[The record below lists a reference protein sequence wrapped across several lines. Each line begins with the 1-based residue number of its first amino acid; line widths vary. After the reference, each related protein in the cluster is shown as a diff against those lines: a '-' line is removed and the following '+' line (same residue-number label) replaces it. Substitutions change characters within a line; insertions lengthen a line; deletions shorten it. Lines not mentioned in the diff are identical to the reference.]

1 MNTRTLLS
9 LALSLSL
16 ISPAIANDIEPGKE
30 FYTATR
36 AANPIV
42 VDGNL
47 AEWGGVP
54 VLADPRFYIP
64 KGSGPL
70 GTGTL
75 VLFEEYAGGIWT
87 GPDDHTSAVQIVYD
101 SENVYFGFVVTD
113 DYHENSRNSAWNGD
127 SVQLMIANAARDQ
140 QIALYNYALG
150 GIESDLGEVI
160 VMHEAG
166 PALDPGCDCET
177 EAIVTRD
184 IVNKKTIYEIRLP
197 AAALGLTVLTPG
209 TQFGLGMAINDGD
222 DGPGQDGQKGWGGL
236 GAHAIVF
243 GKSPSETALIT
254 LGEGGPGEDRLFFS
268 AINPTLFAFSFRGN
282 DKGTSIMDPA
292 TVKLLIDSQPVTLVA
307 SAKTGDVIDFTH
319 TRSAPFP
326 PGSDHTYVIELKDTQ
341 GNTVTAE
348 GIFKTENYGVLTAAH
363 QALSVNRN
371 MPGFIWRIFQNDL
384 FLPET
389 IADAELALAG
399 NLTVG
404 NQPMPNLAY
413 SFEVGAAS
421 GEGIADGPLV
431 KFDISTVINLSQTF
445 GTEFGN
451 FTPDEQMPGIPGLNF
466 TDDGISA
473 EIRTFVEF
481 PAGLI
486 TMGVNSDDGF
496 RTQAGYINN
505 PADGVLLGEFDGSRG
520 SADTLFRILV
530 QDPGVYGLRT
540 VYMEGTGGANIEW
553 FTVKTDGTKVLL
565 NDTANGGLNAYR
577 VGVAPEKPFNISLG
591 IQISNREVSIT
602 WTEPGAVLQE
612 SVDLKAWAD
621 LPAASSPH
629 KPALDARTTVYYRL
643 KK

>member
-1 MNTRTLLS
+1 M
-9 LALSLSL
+9 ALSLSL
-16 ISPAIANDIEPGKE
+16 ISPAFANDIEPGKE

-42 VDGNL
+42 IDGNL
-47 AEWGGVP
+47 SEWVGVP

-64 KGSGPL
+64 KGSGPA

-127 SVQLMIANAARDQ
+127 SVQLMIANADRNQ

-150 GIESDLGEVI
+150 GIESNLGEVI
-160 VMHEAG
+160 IMHEAG
-166 PALDPGCDCET
+166 PALDPNCDCET
-177 EAIVTRD
+177 EAIITRD

-197 AAALGLTVLTPG
+197 AAALGLTELTPD
-209 TQFGLGMAINDGD
+209 TKFGLGMAINDGD

-236 GAHAIVF
+236 GAHSIVF

-254 LGEGGPGEDRLFFS
+254 LGTGGPGEDRLFFS
-268 AINPTLFAFSFRGN
+268 AINPTLSGFAFRGN
-282 DKGTSIMDPA
+282 DKGASIMDPA
-292 TVKLLIDSQPVTLVA
+292 TVKLRIDGEPVTLTA
-307 SAKTGDVIDFTH
+307 SAKVGDAIDFTY

-326 PGSDHTYVIELKDTQ
+326 SGSDHTYVIELKDTQ

-348 GIFKTENYGVLTAAH
+348 GIFRTESYGVLTAAH
-363 QALSVNRN
+363 QAISVNRN
-371 MPGFIWRIFQNDL
+371 MPGFIWRVFQNDL

-399 NLTVG
+399 NLMEG

-421 GEGIADGPLV
+421 GEGVQDGPLL
-431 KFDISTVINLSQTF
+431 KFEILTVINLSQAF

-451 FTPDEQMPGIPGLNF
+451 FTPDAQMPGIPGLNF

-473 EIRTFVEF
+473 EIRTFVDL
-481 PAGLI
+481 PAGMI

-505 PADGVLLGEFDGSRG
+505 PADGLLLGEFDGPRG
-520 SADTLFRILV
+520 SADTTFRILV
-530 QDPGVYGLRT
+530 QDAGVYGLRT

-553 FTVKTDGTKVLL
+553 FTVKADGSKVLL

-577 VGVAPEKPFNISLG
+577 VGVAPDKPLNVSFG
-591 IQISNREVSIT
+591 IQVQMVNSEPTIS
-602 WTEPGAVLQE
+602 WTEPGVVLQE
-612 SVDLKAWAD
+612 SIDLNTWTD
-621 LPAASSPH
+621 VAAATSPH
-629 KPALDARTTVYYRL
+629 KPVLNARAAVYFRL
-643 KK
+643 RK